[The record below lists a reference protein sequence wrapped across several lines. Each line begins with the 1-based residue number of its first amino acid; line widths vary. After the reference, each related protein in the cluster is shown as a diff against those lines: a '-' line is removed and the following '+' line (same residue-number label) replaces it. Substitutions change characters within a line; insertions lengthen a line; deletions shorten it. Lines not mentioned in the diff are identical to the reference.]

1 MPIYLHPAPPPP
13 EQFQSEYKGNY
24 DDAVALSLAT
34 ASWGWHAHT
43 GLAVLK
49 MFAAGVFEQYP
60 KLKIILG
67 HDGELLPLFLDRIER
82 MHLRGNASF
91 VKDVWSQN
99 IWVTVSGMFSLR
111 SFRMLLEV
119 TSIDKIMYS
128 VDYPFVESETGWSWM
143 EQLANSSLLT
153 QHELDLLAYKTA
165 ESLLKISEYD

>member
-1 MPIYLHPAPPPP
+1 
-13 EQFQSEYKGNY
+13 
-24 DDAVALSLAT
+24 
-34 ASWGWHAHT
+34 
-43 GLAVLK
+43 

-67 HDGELLPLFLDRIER
+67 HDGELLPMFLDRIEI

-91 VKDVWSQN
+91 VKDVWGQN

-119 TSIDKIMYS
+119 TSIDRIMYS
-128 VDYPFVESETGWSWM
+128 VDYPLVSNLAGWSWM

-165 ESLLKISEYD
+165 ESLLKIGGYD